1 MLLPQERHLEQLL
14 AGPVLSDEEK
24 DVIRWGNN
32 AKISIPRR
40 FGKSGSHAKTYRAA
54 TAMECLVSCV
64 RGFYL
69 ALYATS
75 LCFQVARLSHAVSMY
90 VKTQMVLQ
98 IGFLYLTDMQ
108 RLQELMT
115 YLGFGV
121 KPTVSTSTPAAVDDV
136 PMQVA
141 S

>member
-1 MLLPQERHLEQLL
+1 MLLLQERHLEQLL
-14 AGPVLSDEEK
+14 AGPVLSDEER

-32 AKISIPRR
+32 AKISIPKR
-40 FGKSGSHAKTYRAA
+40 FGKSGTHAKTYRAA
-54 TAMECLVSCV
+54 TAMECLVSYV
-64 RGFYL
+64 RGLYI
-69 ALYATS
+69 ALCASS
-75 LCFQVARLSHAVSMY
+75 LCSQVARLSHAVSMH

-108 RLQELMT
+108 RLQELVT

-121 KPTVSTSTPAAVDDV
+121 KPTVSTSTPAAIDDV
-136 PMQVA
+136 PMKIA